1 MTQRKPA
8 HESFESFVER
18 QIREAR
24 EDGQFDRLEGRG
36 KPIPGLGGNYDP
48 LWWVKNLIERE
59 KLAVLPPSLEIRARV
74 DAELAVIDG
83 LASES
88 EVRRRLD
95 RLNESIAQV
104 NRTTTKGPATSV
116 ALIDVEA
123 FVVRWRVRR

>member
-1 MTQRKPA
+1 VTQRKPA